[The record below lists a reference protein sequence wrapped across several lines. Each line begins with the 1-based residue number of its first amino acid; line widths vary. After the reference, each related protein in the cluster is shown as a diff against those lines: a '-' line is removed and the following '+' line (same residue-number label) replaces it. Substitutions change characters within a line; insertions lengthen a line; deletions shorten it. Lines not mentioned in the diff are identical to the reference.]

1 MGRKRKYLTE
11 EERVQAQREWN
22 RKYYTKNKEKLN
34 MKQMEKYYE
43 GKLKEIRQKL
53 SELRERDDVQDQES
67 T

>member
-53 SELRERDDVQDQES
+53 SELQ
-67 T
+67 